1 MPLELDSPKQN
12 SKASRILDLPEPLG
26 PEMTVHPGSKGT
38 EVVPPKDLKLVSS
51 TRLICTI
58 I

>member
-1 MPLELDSPKQN
+1 
-12 SKASRILDLPEPLG
+12 
-26 PEMTVHPGSKGT
+26 MTVHPGSKGT